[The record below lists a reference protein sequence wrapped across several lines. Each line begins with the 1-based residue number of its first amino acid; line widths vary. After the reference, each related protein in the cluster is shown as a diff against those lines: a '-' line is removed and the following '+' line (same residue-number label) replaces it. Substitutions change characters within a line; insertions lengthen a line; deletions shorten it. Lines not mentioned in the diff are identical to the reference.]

1 MANSKRSAAAFVA
14 GIGRCRRVSSG
25 QTGHHCPRID
35 VPRPTTV
42 VDRQKF
48 AVPIFRRHP
57 QLHFNMRVGRWL
69 KNSCNAAMCRQ
80 YHALAAAAIASR
92 TRRDGFRRVIVV
104 FGMDIDF
111 NASHGPCWTAAAINK
126 IPSVIIWTLLLKANG
141 FRQVPRWFA
150 LPRFQSQ
157 W

>member
-1 MANSKRSAAAFVA
+1 MVEEQLQCGNVPA
-14 GIGRCRRVSSG
+14 
-25 QTGHHCPRID
+25 
-35 VPRPTTV
+35 VPR
-42 VDRQKF
+42 F
-48 AVPIFRRHP
+48 GRRGHCEP
-57 QLHFNMRVGRWL
+57 DP
-69 KNSCNAAMCRQ
+69 
-80 YHALAAAAIASR
+80 
-92 TRRDGFRRVIVV
+92 RDGFRRVIVV